1 MELSRKRFQSGQS
14 SIEYVVVAV
23 AVALTVTAVLGI
35 FSNDGQFYQTIREG
49 FERFSH
55 ALSFAI

>member
-1 MELSRKRFQSGQS
+1 MELNKKRFQSGQS
-14 SIEYVVVAV
+14 SIEYIVVSVI
-23 AVALTVTAVLGI
+23 VALTVTSVLGI
-35 FSNDGQFYQTIREG
+35 FSDDGQFYQTIREG